1 MKQALIALIGLVVL
15 GGFGFAAYTFLPQE
29 DKYADA
35 IYPRDITGAA
45 VEPVTISMRD
55 QTFIVPSTSTSSE
68 TTVTLNLVQPSAT
81 RNYPMARFSTEEQ
94 SGNLWA
100 LDNYTTEVAS
110 GVRAVPIA
118 VTTTSDIPMYYLA
131 ILEDNGGAMRHVTS
145 LPLDEG
151 IRIRDVSLQG
161 TLVTVAYQTHARG
174 QAMAAVP
181 TEDTSAIIDIATA
194 RIVQVG
200 RQPRFEIVET
210 VRSFAGA
217 YVWID
222 TVYEDRTVEPVAP
235 GAFTLTFDGRRMRL
249 ATDCNDG
256 TTDFE
261 PPVGTST
268 TMTVGAVTAT
278 DRFCTSEQE
287 ADYFAMIEDIT
298 AVDELGDGGY
308 AFRLGDGQAVMN
320 FVPRGRE
327 LEFAP
332 AAASETEDTTEAE
345 GT

>member
-1 MKQALIALIGLVVL
+1 MKQVLIALIGLVVL

-45 VEPVTISMRD
+45 VEPVAVSMRD
-55 QTFIVPSTSTSSE
+55 QSFMVPTTSTSSE
-68 TTVTLNLVQPSAT
+68 TVVTLNLVQPSAT
-81 RNYPMARFSTEEQ
+81 RNYPMARFDTLEQ
-94 SGNLWA
+94 SGILWA
-100 LDNYTTEVAS
+100 FDDHTTEVTS
-110 GVRAVPIA
+110 GLRAVPIA
-118 VTTTSDIPMYYLA
+118 VATSSDIPMYYLA
-131 ILEDNGGAMRHVTS
+131 VLEDDGGAMRHVTS

-151 IRIRDVSLQG
+151 IRIRDLSLQG

-174 QAMAAVP
+174 QDMAAVP
-181 TEDTSAIIDIATA
+181 TENTSAIIDIATA
-194 RIVQVG
+194 RIVQAG

-217 YVWID
+217 YVWLD
-222 TVYEDRTVEPVAP
+222 TVYADRTVEPVAP
-235 GAFTLTFDGRRMRL
+235 GAFTLTFDGRRLRL

-261 PPVGTST
+261 PPVGSST
-268 TMTVGAVTAT
+268 AMTVDVVTAT

-287 ADYFAMIEDIT
+287 DDYFAMIEAIT
-298 AVDELGDGGY
+298 AVDALGDDGY
-308 AFRLGDGQAVMN
+308 AFRLADGEAVMN
-320 FVPRGRE
+320 FAPQGRE

-332 AAASETEDTTEAE
+332 TADEATTTSEAAAVE
-345 GT
+345 